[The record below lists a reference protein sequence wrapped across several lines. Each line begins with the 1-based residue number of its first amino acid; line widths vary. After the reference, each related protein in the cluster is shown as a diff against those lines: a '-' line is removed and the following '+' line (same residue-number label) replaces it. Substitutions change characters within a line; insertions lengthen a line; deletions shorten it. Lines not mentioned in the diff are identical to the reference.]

1 MCQCHVFCSFIELFW
16 WTLISLRSHQLTIM
30 LLMSNQT
37 YWMFWCLNVFVVM
50 KSLLFRPQSKIP
62 QVKIWNRVKSG
73 RDEDAKLWIRW
84 VMQEH
89 VCSFQTGLKPLTLLT
104 VPPLLSN
111 LSQLL
116 LLFLLLLLSS
126 SPPPLF
132 LSSSSSPPPL
142 FLSSSLPL
150 LLLSSSLLTLQRIVS
165 SVLFVSTEATK
176 LNYQ

>member
-89 VCSFQTGLKPLTLLT
+89 VCSFQTGPKPSTLLT

-116 LLFLLLLLSS
+116 LLSS

-132 LSSSSSPPPL
+132 LSSSSLPLLLSSSPPPL
-142 FLSSSLPL
+142 FFSPDTSAYRQLSAVRLY
-150 LLLSSSLLTLQRIVS
+150 RGD
-165 SVLFVSTEATK
+165 
-176 LNYQ
+176 